1 MHLGPDDIL
10 LNIDVE
16 FVDHLSTDELEATI
30 NRIESRIKEVVPT
43 ATKIYIEAKAVK
55 KELASSTKNS

>member
-1 MHLGPDDIL
+1 V
-10 LNIDVE
+10 NIDVE

-55 KELASSTKNS
+55 KELASARQNS